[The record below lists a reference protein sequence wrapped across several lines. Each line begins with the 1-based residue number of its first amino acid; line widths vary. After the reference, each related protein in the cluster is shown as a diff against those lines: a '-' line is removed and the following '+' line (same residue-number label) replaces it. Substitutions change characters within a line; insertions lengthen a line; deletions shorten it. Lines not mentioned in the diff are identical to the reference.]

1 MPPIRTGAAASAF
14 PANTLVID
22 LDALADNWRTLGARS
37 PAGVPC
43 AAVVKADAYGL
54 GASMVAPALY
64 RAGCRHFFVALVDEA
79 LALRPRLPRD
89 ARLYVLH
96 GALPGAE
103 AECLDAGV
111 TPVLNTL
118 DQLRRWQQLARRRGA
133 VLGAALQVDTG
144 MARLGLPLADAL
156 ELNADTIEG
165 IEPVLWMS
173 HLVGA
178 ESPDDPF
185 NREQLR
191 RFSQLRRRWPG
202 VPASLANSSGIFLGP
217 DFHFELLR
225 PGAALY
231 GVAPTVGRPNP
242 MRAVVHLSARMI
254 QSHEIPAGQ
263 GVGYNHTWVA
273 ARPTRVATV
282 SLGYADGFLRSL
294 SNRGL
299 AYLSGHRAPLIG
311 RVSMDMVS
319 LDVTDVPAD
328 MLTPD
333 ACFDVLG
340 AEQDVNALAA
350 QAGTNAYEILTSLGS
365 RYRRVYRGDT
375 QPGGDCP
382 RPNAVRGVGLEESA
396 IHGDMNPASRRAMK
410 PE

>member
-1 MPPIRTGAAASAF
+1 MPSIRTDAAASAV

-22 LDALADNWRTLGARS
+22 LDAVAANWRILGSRS

-64 RAGCRHFFVALVDEA
+64 GAGCRHFFVALVDEA
-79 LALRPRLPRD
+79 LALRPLLPRD

-103 AECLDAGV
+103 AECLDAGL
-111 TPVLNTL
+111 TPVLNSL
-118 DQLRRWQQLARRRGA
+118 EQLRRWQQLARRRGA

-144 MARLGLPLADAL
+144 MARLGLPLPEAL
-156 ELNADTIEG
+156 ELDAASIEG
-165 IEPVLWMS
+165 IEPALWMS

-178 ESPDDPF
+178 ENPEDPF

-191 RFSQLRRRWPG
+191 RFTQLRRRWPR

-242 MRAVVHLSARMI
+242 MHAVVHLSARMI
-254 QSHEIPAGQ
+254 QAHEIPAGQ

-273 ARPTRVATV
+273 TRPTRVATV
-282 SLGYADGFLRSL
+282 SVGYADGFLRSL
-294 SNRGL
+294 SNRSFL
-299 AYLSGHRAPLIG
+299 YLGGHRVPLIG

-319 LDVTDVPAD
+319 VDVSDVPEE
-328 MLTPD
+328 LITPE
-333 ACFDVLG
+333 ASFELLG
-340 AEQDVNALAA
+340 AE
-350 QAGTNAYEILTSLGS
+350 
-365 RYRRVYRGDT
+365 
-375 QPGGDCP
+375 
-382 RPNAVRGVGLEESA
+382 
-396 IHGDMNPASRRAMK
+396 
-410 PE
+410 